1 MILDPNFILRVGLAL
16 LSAAV
21 LSFAVTP
28 LVKRLAQKV
37 GAMDVPT
44 DSRRMHH
51 HPIPRMGGLAIFLA
65 FLASV
70 LIFAYPEID
79 REIRAMPDGYDTY
92 VGERGVMLSGGQKQR
107 LSIARLFLKNPQILI
122 LDEATSALD
131 SVTEQRIQNALD
143 TLARGRTCIIIA
155 HRLSTVQGAD
165 RVAVIDGAHVCEQG
179 PPAELIARD
188 GKYAALC
195 RAQHLI

>member
-79 REIRAMPDGYDTY
+79 REIRG
-92 VGERGVMLSGGQKQR
+92 
-107 LSIARLFLKNPQILI
+107 IL
-122 LDEATSALD
+122 L
-131 SVTEQRIQNALD
+131 
-143 TLARGRTCIIIA
+143 G
-155 HRLSTVQGAD
+155 
-165 RVAVIDGAHVCEQG
+165 AVIIVMRCSWCCT
-179 PPAELIARD
+179 
-188 GKYAALC
+188 AAASSTSWGCTLPTGC
-195 RAQHLI
+195 RTP